1 MGVVRALVTRSSSD
15 HGARPLGCGQRGD
28 QEGGTASRPAPA
40 AAPGRSPAPSVA
52 HSRHAPH
59 RGLVSGSPPSPTLPV
74 LTTLKGR
81 GGGPEPGRHSSAG
94 EGTWG
99 VTAKPRACG
108 LRVLPWSPPLWP
120 SLGATSGLSSPLA
133 RRGHAGDGAL
143 GPAGWRGGGSCL
155 RPRPHQHGQDA
166 CRRGWWP
173 TSGGLAVT
181 DVLVATSTRGC
192 HSDPVT
198 HSGGVN
204 APAGPRAERWTKGPG
219 GSCFQ
224 ELLKRWHHRRPFG
237 HLRSGWLDREGSG
250 AEAQDTAGGH
260 RSCAPG
266 HIVGADPQ
274 NHRVPK
280 KTGRLGPR

>member
-1 MGVVRALVTRSSSD
+1 MCAGPAREKGLLVPRTLGRLFLLTQLLPCGRGGQTPLGPRRKQPVPRAPRLAPSCVARPPAPPPGLGVGEEGAGRGLGGAQSVPMGVVRALVTCSSSD

-59 RGLVSGSPPSPTLPV
+59 RGLVSGIPPSPTLPV

-120 SLGATSGLSSPLA
+120 PLGATSGLSSPLA
-133 RRGHAGDGAL
+133 RRGHAGDSAL
-143 GPAGWRGGGSCL
+143 GPAGRRGGGSCL

-173 TSGGLAVT
+173 TS
-181 DVLVATSTRGC
+181 R
-192 HSDPVT
+192 
-198 HSGGVN
+198 
-204 APAGPRAERWTKGPG
+204 
-219 GSCFQ
+219 
-224 ELLKRWHHRRPFG
+224 
-237 HLRSGWLDREGSG
+237 RSGRD
-250 AEAQDTAGGH
+250 
-260 RSCAPG
+260 
-266 HIVGADPQ
+266 
-274 NHRVPK
+274 
-280 KTGRLGPR
+280 

>member
-1 MGVVRALVTRSSSD
+1 MLGTVPWALPV
-15 HGARPLGCGQRGD
+15 GG
-28 QEGGTASRPAPA
+28 EGAPA
-40 AAPGRSPAPSVA
+40 CVHALTSMARTPADEA
-52 HSRHAPH
+52 
-59 RGLVSGSPPSPTLPV
+59 GGQPP
-74 LTTLKGR
+74 
-81 GGGPEPGRHSSAG
+81 
-94 EGTWG
+94 
-99 VTAKPRACG
+99 
-108 LRVLPWSPPLWP
+108 
-120 SLGATSGLSSPLA
+120 
-133 RRGHAGDGAL
+133 
-143 GPAGWRGGGSCL
+143 
-155 RPRPHQHGQDA
+155 
-166 CRRGWWP
+166 
-173 TSGGLAVT
+173 GGLAVT

-237 HLRSGWLDREGSG
+237 HLRSEWLDREGSG

-266 HIVGADPQ
+266 HILGADPQ

-280 KTGRLGPR
+280 KTGRLGPQ